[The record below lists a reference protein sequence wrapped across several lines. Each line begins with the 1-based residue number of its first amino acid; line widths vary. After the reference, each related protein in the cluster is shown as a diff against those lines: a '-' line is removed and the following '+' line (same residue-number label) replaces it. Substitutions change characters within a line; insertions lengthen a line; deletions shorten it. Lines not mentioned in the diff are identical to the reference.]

1 MSETNRPIYVLNDLF
16 FKEIVVVLIRDCNG
30 LLIYDPIYY
39 ELIDIFIGVCNIILN
54 NVSYIEKHSI
64 DTFFNSENSNLEY
77 ILSFNAY
84 PNKYIELKTEENT
97 NTKLYYQFFEQLKP
111 KDLIE
116 LRFDQNNIYISI
128 LNIIKNICDN

>member
-1 MSETNRPIYVLNDLF
+1 MSEPNRPTYVLNDLF
-16 FKEIVVVLIRDCNG
+16 FKELVLVLILQNEI
-30 LLIYDPIYY
+30 LTYDPKYY

-54 NVSYIEKHSI
+54 NVVYINKHNI
-64 DTFFNSENSNLEY
+64 DTFFNSEQYNLET

-84 PNKYIELKTEENT
+84 PNKYIELKKEENT

-116 LRFDQNNIYISI
+116 LRFDQNIIYISI

>member
-1 MSETNRPIYVLNDLF
+1 MSELNRPIYVLNNLF
-16 FKEIVVVLIRDCNG
+16 FKEIVIVLIRDCNG

-54 NVSYIEKHSI
+54 KVMYINKHNI
-64 DTFFNSENSNLEY
+64 DTFFNSEKDNLES

-116 LRFDQNNIYISI
+116 LRFDQNNIYNSI

>member
-16 FKEIVVVLIRDCNG
+16 FKEIALVLIHDYNG

-54 NVSYIEKHSI
+54 NVFYIEKHNI
-64 DTFFNSENSNLEY
+64 DTFFNYDKSNLEY
-77 ILSFNAY
+77 ILSFTAY

-97 NTKLYYQFFEQLKP
+97 DTKLYYQFFEQLKP

-116 LRFDQNNIYISI
+116 LRFDQNTIYISI